1 MPSFSGLMTV
11 SSLFAQ
17 AANPPMPDFP
27 IPALLMAVVGV
38 LGSLVC
44 GIIISVKMFQNDN
57 TALGVITLITLFCTG
72 IGYLIA
78 LVYGWMKAGAWR
90 IQNLMIVYS
99 ILIVVAI
106 AGYAMMFPALMK
118 MAAEQQQQQMQMQG
132 VPKVPAK

>member
-1 MPSFSGLMTV
+1 MPNFTGLMAV

-27 IPALLMAVVGV
+27 IAGLLMAVVGG

-57 TALGVITLITLFCTG
+57 TALGVITLITLFCSG

-78 LVYGWMKAGAWR
+78 LIFGWMKAGAWR

-99 ILIVVAI
+99 ILLVLFI
-106 AGYAMMFPALMK
+106 AGEVMIIPAMLK
-118 MAAEQQQQQMQMQG
+118 MGAEQQQQQMQMQV
-132 VPKVPAK
+132 VPNVPAK